1 MPHPD
6 EPTLVVGV
14 GGPHPDADDLAL
26 VALGENLGAGIH
38 AHISACAACRT
49 QVESFHDT
57 VELAGLSDYGRDA
70 PPPGAHVWA
79 AIAADLGFADGADDV
94 DDVGPDP
101 VTPAP
106 NAGSRSER
114 TGPRLI
120 AVPDAVEPAP
130 VEAGS
135 GPDESSGA
143 APSSAP
149 AVAAPPVELS
159 PPTPL
164 PRRRNRW
171 VAPIA
176 AAVVGIALGA
186 GAVVVVQNRESSV
199 VVDATAPLTPVQG
212 GPLPTTD
219 GQLGTAELVTARTGQ
234 QVRVDAPALPA
245 AGNTAY
251 EVWLFGDDGR
261 MVSLG
266 TLADGSGS
274 FTVPAGIDTTQ
285 YRTVDISDEPPDGNP
300 AHSGISLIRG
310 TFA

>member
-6 EPTLVVGV
+6 EPTSVVAV

-26 VALGENLGAGIH
+26 VALGENLGADVH
-38 AHISACAACRT
+38 AHISACAVCAG
-49 QVESFHDT
+49 QVASFHDT

-70 PPPGAHVWA
+70 PPPGEHVWA
-79 AIAADLGFADGADDV
+79 AIAADLGFADLAGDT
-94 DDVGPDP
+94 GPD
-101 VTPAP
+101 TPADP
-106 NAGSRSER
+106 GTAPASGRP
-114 TGPRLI
+114 GPRLV
-120 AVPDAVEPAP
+120 AVPDAVVPAP
-130 VEAGS
+130 ERT
-135 GPDESSGA
+135 GPARTGPADSVPTDPGPTDSTI
-143 APSSAP
+143 PVAP
-149 AVAAPPVELS
+149 AA
-159 PPTPL
+159 PTPL
-164 PRRRNRW
+164 TRRRNRW

-186 GAVVVVQNRESSV
+186 GAVVVVQNRESAV

-212 GPLPTTD
+212 GPLPPSD

-234 QVRVDAPALPA
+234 QVRVDAASLPA
-245 AGNTAY
+245 AATTAY

-310 TFA
+310 TFT